1 MSNMKSKFIINEL
14 WVLSVAGAF
23 QRANIYAPGIT
34 ENSKK
39 EFKNDLKNYLEQLVS
54 DQYFKEVEEDI
65 HIKNIHALS
74 IYTTKFSSLLKNG
87 KINFG
92 VSQKILNLFLKYI
105 WCLKLIPT
113 PPHFPVDR
121 IIQIELN
128 KKAAANGLPSR
139 KIKSWTQFKDDSDYL
154 DIIKFVKTLQIK
166 DKNYINMS
174 LAEMELA
181 LFNRK

>member
-1 MSNMKSKFIINEL
+1 MKSKFIINEL
-14 WVLSVAGAF
+14 WVLSVAGAL
-23 QRANIYAPGIT
+23 QRANIYKPNIT
-34 ENSKK
+34 ENAKK
-39 EFKNDLKNYLEQLVS
+39 EFKKDLKNYLEQLVS
-54 DQYFKEVEEDI
+54 DQYFKEVDENT
-65 HIKNIHALS
+65 HVANIHALLA
-74 IYTTKFSSLLKNG
+74 YTTKFSSLLKNG

-121 IIQIELN
+121 IVQIEFN
-128 KKAAANGLPSR
+128 KKATANGIQSM

-154 DIIKFVKTLQIK
+154 EIIKFAKTLQIK
-166 DKNYINMS
+166 DKNYSNMS

-181 LFNRK
+181 LFNTK